1 MSPQT
6 TVGGQKCPPFSD
18 AKTRLALNTILRPSA
33 TMSPRTPLGPRSANA
48 RVKKKRKTPR
58 VELSPYKRSVIEG
71 LHKGGCSV
79 KDIMEIEEIPRSTVR
94 DTLKLF
100 TTRPKGHSLCR
111 SGHPHTL
118 TKGEKHSIIR
128 FCRENVKATYTE
140 VKQ

>member
-1 MSPQT
+1 
-6 TVGGQKCPPFSD
+6 
-18 AKTRLALNTILRPSA
+18 
-33 TMSPRTPLGPRSANA
+33 
-48 RVKKKRKTPR
+48 
-58 VELSPYKRSVIEG
+58 VIEG

-111 SGHPHTL
+111 SGRPHTL

-128 FCRENVKATYTE
+128 FCHENVKATYTE
-140 VKQ
+140 VKQRLLLNCSLRTICRIVQKQGIKKWIAKKRPILTKEGS